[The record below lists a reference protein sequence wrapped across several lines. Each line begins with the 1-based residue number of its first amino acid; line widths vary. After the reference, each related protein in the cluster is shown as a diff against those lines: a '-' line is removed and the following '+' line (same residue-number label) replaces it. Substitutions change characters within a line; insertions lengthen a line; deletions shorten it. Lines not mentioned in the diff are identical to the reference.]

1 MISRPIALNLRQV
14 MKDSA
19 GKSKGFG
26 FVCFTSPEEAT
37 KAVTEAN
44 SKMLVVRSCSSVY
57 TWCCTTRSHGRPS
70 AASFAISTAALFTHQ
85 QRTTISA
92 I

>member
-1 MISRPIALNLRQV
+1 MHQV

-44 SKMLVVRSCSSVY
+44 SKMLMVRCS
-57 TWCCTTRSHGRPS
+57 P
-70 AASFAISTAALFTHQ
+70 LF
-85 QRTTISA
+85 
-92 I
+92 